1 MIRRSGFPF
10 TEMNSATW
18 LSLLRILSMSTWFLS
33 PALCSYCFKR
43 FVLLLYCLSFKK
55 SFYTTRSDC
64 YCGFL
69 NRVVIDY
76 DTFLVWL
83 LPQMKPKLALSQI
96 YRGVYH
102 HRHEAKEQKDIG
114 SHQPLPYIMLCIQ
127 DRFS

>member
-1 MIRRSGFPF
+1 MIRISGFPF
-10 TEMNSATW
+10 TEMHSGTC
-18 LSLLRILSMSTWFLS
+18 LSLLPILFMSTWFLL
-33 PALCSYCFKR
+33 PTLCNYCLKR

-55 SFYTTRSDC
+55 SLYTTRSEC

-69 NRVVIDY
+69 NQVVIDY
-76 DTFLVWL
+76 DTFWSGCCLKWS
-83 LPQMKPKLALSQI
+83 QMSLNQI

-102 HRHEAKEQKDIG
+102 HWCEAKELKVIG